1 MIKKTYIY
9 FMDNIFEEI
18 HNEFINSDLFLQ
30 YIYEISHYG
39 EK

>member
-30 YIYEISHYG
+30 YIYEISQYG